1 MSLKKNV
8 LANYLGQGWRAIMS
22 LAFVP
27 LYIKYLG
34 IEAYGLIGIF
44 VMLQAW
50 LSLLDM
56 GMRPTL
62 VREMARFTGGGHD
75 VQSIW
80 DLLRSIELIAFGM
93 AALIG
98 LSVWGASGWL
108 ATDWVQAEQMSV
120 EAMAQAFT
128 LMGLVVA
135 LRFIENIY
143 TNSIAGLQRQVLQNV
158 VTSIMAT
165 FRGLGAVG
173 VLVWVSPTIEAF
185 FIWQGIISFVTA
197 VIFMILVYRLLPRS
211 TRRARFSLTAL
222 LEVWRFAAGM
232 LGITL
237 LALLLTQVDKILLS
251 RLLSLENFGYY
262 ALASMV
268 AGGLYL
274 MVTPI
279 GAAFYPRFTELLT
292 RDDDHAL
299 RKTYHLGAQL
309 VTVLMGSAAVI
320 LIVYAD
326 RILLLWTGD
335 PALTKQVA
343 PVMAVLVLG
352 TFLNGLMWVPYQMQL
367 AYGWTSLS
375 VRINFIAVLFLIPAI
390 LWLVPIYGAMGAAWA
405 WVGLNFF
412 YVFIG
417 VHFMYRKILVDEK
430 WRWYIH
436 DILLPLLAA
445 VGGALVIH
453 SLGFIPLSP
462 FEQISQLILA
472 SLVTL
477 MLAVIAAKHSREKL
491 MAYMQYYFNR

>member
-1 MSLKKNV
+1 
-8 LANYLGQGWRAIMS
+8 MS

-44 VMLQAW
+44 IMLQAW

-62 VREMARFTGGGHD
+62 VREMARFTGGDHN

-80 DLLRSIELIAFGM
+80 DLLRSIEFIAFGM
-93 AALIG
+93 AVLIG
-98 LSVWGASGWL
+98 LSIWGASSWL
-108 ATDWVQAEQMSV
+108 ANDWVQSEHMSV
-120 EAMAQAFT
+120 EAMAHAFT
-128 LMGLVVA
+128 LMGMVVA

-185 FIWQGIISFVTA
+185 FIWQGIISFITA
-197 VIFMILVYRLLPRS
+197 VIFMVLVYRLLPRS
-211 TRRARFSLTAL
+211 SHRARFSLTAL
-222 LEVWRFAAGM
+222 LKVWRFAAGM

-251 RLLSLENFGYY
+251 RLLSLEDFGYY

-292 RDDDHAL
+292 RNDDQAL

-309 VTVLMGSAAVI
+309 VTVLMGSAAVM
-320 LIVYAD
+320 LIIYAD

-343 PVMAVLVLG
+343 PVMAVLALG

-375 VRINFIAVLFLIPAI
+375 VRINFVAVLFFIPAI
-390 LWLVPIYGAMGAAWA
+390 LWSVPVYGAMGAAWA
-405 WVGLNFF
+405 WVSLNFF

-417 VHFMYRKILVDEK
+417 VHFMYRKILVSEK
-430 WRWYIH
+430 WHWYVR
-436 DILLPLLAA
+436 DILAPFLAA
-445 VGGALVIH
+445 LGGATVVYLISPDSTVLLV
-453 SLGFIPLSP
+453 
-462 FEQISQLILA
+462 QVSQLLLA
-472 SLVTL
+472 SLITL
-477 MLAVIAAKHSREKL
+477 VFATFAAQQSREKL
-491 MAYMQYYFNR
+491 MVYLQYYFNR